1 MLKESL
7 EELIKVNTELT
18 ESIEEF
24 NNENP
29 NAEQQGEQIAQMA
42 EAIQAQE
49 QEIESLRQ
57 ELRLS
62 RQM

>member
-29 NAEQQGEQIAQMA
+29 NAEQQNEQISQMA

-49 QEIESLRQ
+49 QEI
-57 ELRLS
+57 
-62 RQM
+62 